1 MRATLF
7 VVAVPLLL
15 AGCASQS
22 PLPEVTAYKSPVSAG
37 AIVPKTHHH
46 TTLTGYTHREPTAPE
61 AWVTEDAPVAPEAVP
76 EAAPDAAMKKEDCK
90 KLEGA
95 SDDCPAQ

>member
-95 SDDCPAQ
+95 SDDCPTQ

>member
-7 VVAVPLLL
+7 AVAVPFLL

-22 PLPEVTAYKSPVSAG
+22 PLPEVTAYKSPATAG
-37 AIVPKTHHH
+37 AKVPKTHYHPA
-46 TTLTGYTHREPTAPE
+46 LTGYTHREPTAPE

-76 EAAPDAAMKKEDCK
+76 ETAPDAAMKKEDCK
-90 KLEGA
+90 KIEGA